1 MWIKYLNLPRPWYL
15 HLKKNK
21 IFVINYEHPPIGG
34 GGGRVAA
41 NIAKRLSDNYDIT
54 IFTAHYK
61 GLPKD
66 EHEDGYRVRR
76 IFAFRTRPDRC
87 AVWQMFMFII
97 CGFFSILFA
106 VLKEKPSLI
115 HCHFAVPSGVLGYV
129 FNKLLGIPY
138 IITLHGGDVPSFI
151 PQQTGKYFKLF
162 KLITYPIWKNAA
174 KIIAV
179 SEWLKEMAQYD
190 YPRVKVDAI
199 PNGCDTGIFFKANK
213 KQDDTLK
220 FLFVGRL
227 SVQKDPVVMLEALNR
242 CELDNKWVLHIV
254 GDGPLLPMV
263 KQKVEDFGFQ
273 DKVIFHGWRDQ
284 LFVRNMMQGAS
295 LLLMPSIVESSG
307 LVALE
312 SISCGTPVICSD
324 IPPLKSVIHDTK
336 FGVVLGDWENGFSDA
351 VKKAMVCEN
360 FSNKVMDWRTIAE
373 RYDQVYLQP
382 INAD

>member
-1 MWIKYLNLPRPWYL
+1 MVNDCENRKR
-15 HLKKNK
+15 KNK
-21 IFVINYEHPPIGG
+21 VFVINYEHPPIGG

-41 NIAKRLSDNYDIT
+41 SIANRLSDNYDIT
-54 IFTAHYK
+54 FFTAHYT

-97 CGFFSILFA
+97 CGFFPILFA

-129 FNKLLGIPY
+129 FNKLLGMPY

-162 KLITYPIWKNAA
+162 KLLTHTIWKNAVI
-174 KIIAV
+174 IIAV

-190 YPRVKVDAI
+190 YPGVKVDAI
-199 PNGCDTGIFFKANK
+199 PNGCDTSIFFRVNK
-213 KQDDTLK
+213 KQDDSLK

-227 SVQKDPVVMLEALNR
+227 SVQKDPVVMLEALNK
-242 CELDNKWVLHIV
+242 CKLDNKWVLHIV
-254 GDGPLLPMV
+254 GDGPLLSMV

-284 LFVRNMMQGAS
+284 LFVRNMMQDAS

-324 IPPLKSVIHDTK
+324 IPPLKSIIHDTNC
-336 FGVVLGDWENGFSDA
+336 GVVLDDWENGFSDA
-351 VKKAMVCEN
+351 VKKAMTCEDC
-360 FSNKVMDWRTIAE
+360 SNKVMDWITIAE
-373 RYDQVYLQP
+373 KYREAYSLCVDV
-382 INAD
+382 

>member
-1 MWIKYLNLPRPWYL
+1 MVNDCGNMKR
-15 HLKKNK
+15 KNK
-21 IFVINYEHPPIGG
+21 VFVINYEHPPIGG

-61 GLPKD
+61 GLPKG
-66 EHEDGYRVRR
+66 EYENGYRVRR

-97 CGFFSILFA
+97 CGFFPILFA
-106 VLKEKPSLI
+106 VLKEKPFLI

-129 FNKLLGIPY
+129 FNKLLGIQY
-138 IITLHGGDVPSFI
+138 IITLHGGDVPAL
-151 PQQTGKYFKLF
+151 QQAGKYFKLIKVF
-162 KLITYPIWKNAA
+162 TYPIWKNAT

-179 SEWLKEMAQYD
+179 SEWLKKMAQYD
-190 YPRVKVDAI
+190 YPRVKVEAI
-199 PNGCDTGIFFKANK
+199 PNGCDTGIFFRVHQKHDA
-213 KQDDTLK
+213 TLK

-227 SVQKDPVVMLEALNR
+227 SVQKDPVLIIEALNQSA
-242 CELDNKWVLHIV
+242 LDNKWVLHIV

-263 KQKVEDFGFQ
+263 KQKVVDFGFQ
-273 DKVIFHGWRDQ
+273 DKVVFHGWREQ
-284 LFVRNMMQGAS
+284 LFVRNMMQDAS

-324 IPPLKSVIHDTK
+324 IPPLKSIIHDTK
-336 FGVVLGDWENGFSDA
+336 CGVVLGDWKTGFLEA
-351 VKKAMVCEN
+351 VKKAMACEDY
-360 FSNKVMDWRTIAE
+360 SNKVMDWRIIAD
-373 RYDQVYLQP
+373 RYKEVYSECICHP
-382 INAD
+382 I